1 MIILTR
7 RRVSPSYLLL
17 PPPLTRQ
24 AFEDIFT
31 AQDKTRKMIK
41 DIVNYAD
48 RFGHVLQS
56 RDASVLMIV
65 SPRNRHH
72 AMTALANL
80 AKFTGQYDDWM
91 QIKRRYSLKWSKGV
105 DAMQAFEKFFDPNM
119 TIESMIRR
127 VKVMIEVLP
136 PHMGQV
142 IKFACLVGLRPTEVC
157 DSVRLLNSS
166 SYRGHY
172 YNEERQELQHFRF
185 PDLFI
190 RQTKKASK
198 LYNNNH
204 HHDSS
209 ETEFNLSPYHIEI

>member
-1 MIILTR
+1 MHNNTSLPSRRDVLTTLRAELADDNTDAALRQSFLSSSSSSFDAAGFR
-7 RRVSPSYLLL
+7 RYL
-17 PPPLTRQ
+17 
-24 AFEDIFT
+24 T

-105 DAMQAFEKFFDPNM
+105 M
-119 TIESMIRR
+119 R
-127 VKVMIEVLP
+127 
-136 PHMGQV
+136 
-142 IKFACLVGLRPTEVC
+142 C
-157 DSVRLLNSS
+157 RLLRSS
-166 SYRGHY
+166 
-172 YNEERQELQHFRF
+172 LI
-185 PDLFI
+185 L
-190 RQTKKASK
+190 T
-198 LYNNNH
+198 
-204 HHDSS
+204 
-209 ETEFNLSPYHIEI
+209 